1 MSLPLSILDLA
12 PMADGQSSTAA
23 IAHSVELAQLAE
35 TLNYQRV
42 WYAEH
47 HSLPGI
53 ASTAPDLMIA
63 HIASRTRHIRLGAGG
78 VMLPNHAPLRIA
90 EAYRLLAAMHPGRI
104 DLGLGRAP
112 GTDQRTALALRGDR
126 ALLTR
131 DDFPQQLDELV
142 AWAGDAPVAGVT
154 AQPDDAPLPPIW
166 LLGSSDYSARL
177 AAARGYPFAF
187 AAHFSPAPPDA
198 PMRAYLDGFRPGV
211 IPEPR
216 AMLAVSAF
224 CADTVEEAED
234 LARPALIA
242 FVRLRTGRPTRPP
255 SPPAARAYR
264 FSAVEESVAAHVRA
278 TQIIGTPDAVAAR
291 IAALATRTGASE
303 VMVASHAVDHEGR
316 LRSFTLLAEAW
327 RAR

>member
-35 TLNYQRV
+35 TLGYKRV

-63 HIASRTRHIRLGAGG
+63 HVASHTRHIRLGAGG

-126 ALLTR
+126 SLLMR

-142 AWAGDAPVAGVT
+142 AWGGDSPVAGVT

-187 AAHFSPAPPDA
+187 AAHFSPSPPDA
-198 PMRAYLDGFRPGV
+198 PMRAYIDGFRPGV
-211 IPEPR
+211 TSEPR
-216 AMLAVSAF
+216 AILAVSAF

-255 SPPAARAYR
+255 TPDAARAYR
-264 FSAVEESVAAHVRA
+264 FSALEEPVAAHVRA
-278 TQIIGTPDAVAAR
+278 TQIIGTPDTVAAR
-291 IAALATRTGASE
+291 IHGLATRTGAHE
-303 VMVASHAVDHEGR
+303 VMVASHAVDHAGR
-316 LRSFTLLAEAW
+316 LRSFALLAAACNP
-327 RAR
+327 R